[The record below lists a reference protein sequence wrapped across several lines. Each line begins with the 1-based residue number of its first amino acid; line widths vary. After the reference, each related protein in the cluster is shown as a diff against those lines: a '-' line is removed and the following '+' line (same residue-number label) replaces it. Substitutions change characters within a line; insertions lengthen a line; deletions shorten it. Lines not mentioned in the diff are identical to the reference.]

1 MPKITLEEMV
11 RNLNKEK
18 LTELILELARQNS
31 DARRWV
37 LEWLKDDIEKEVKQE
52 IEPSEESE
60 ETYIKGQ
67 LLMEYWSNA
76 KEIISDFNRFGGGPE
91 DEETEAYDWLEKIRE
106 LIAEGMVSPEVKRE
120 FLNEAFMEYNCNNS
134 GFEDTLVELFFTLCL
149 TQEEWEYLIQKL
161 EEKPSDWRNS
171 LIMDIYKNRLGDD
184 EGYLRMRMKKLE
196 YGMDYWDLAGYYL
209 KNRMKAK
216 AVEIAEAGIASGK
229 GRLSELFDFLFKHF
243 AATKDE
249 SNLDRIA
256 MTAVT
261 RKNYA
266 KEMLSQLFEY
276 YKDHDY
282 EKARAL
288 LLPSYQCSYPTAY
301 YQEYLKIKAYLRPAD
316 WAEMEPKLC
325 ELAKKNDTKDFLR
338 ICLEKGLK
346 EQVLQVILKPQGYGA
361 ASDYDELADQLAHSF
376 PQQIAEHYLSKA
388 RRLIDGGNRST
399 YYTATGYL
407 KKVKSIYSKYIKDK
421 VLWQQKLDIIKSDFR
436 KRPAFIEIL
445 NKSGL

>member
-1 MPKITLEEMV
+1 MPKTTLEEMV

-18 LTELILELARQNS
+18 STELILELARQNS
-31 DARRWV
+31 DVRRWV

-52 IEPSEESE
+52 IEPGEESE

-149 TQEEWEYLIQKL
+149 THEEWEYLVEKL

-216 AVEIAEAGIASGK
+216 AVEIAEAGIARGQ
-229 GRLSELFDFLFKHF
+229 GRLSELFDFPL
-243 AATKDE
+243 
-249 SNLDRIA
+249 
-256 MTAVT
+256 
-261 RKNYA
+261 
-266 KEMLSQLFEY
+266 
-276 YKDHDY
+276 
-282 EKARAL
+282 
-288 LLPSYQCSYPTAY
+288 
-301 YQEYLKIKAYLRPAD
+301 
-316 WAEMEPKLC
+316 
-325 ELAKKNDTKDFLR
+325 
-338 ICLEKGLK
+338 
-346 EQVLQVILKPQGYGA
+346 
-361 ASDYDELADQLAHSF
+361 
-376 PQQIAEHYLSKA
+376 
-388 RRLIDGGNRST
+388 
-399 YYTATGYL
+399 
-407 KKVKSIYSKYIKDK
+407 
-421 VLWQQKLDIIKSDFR
+421 
-436 KRPAFIEIL
+436 
-445 NKSGL
+445 